1 LARYGRELLE
11 FYVVKTHKPGLCN
24 LVQSIKQLRLRRKH
38 FEQGETES
46 MTSGLRIPFGGASG
60 FAKVGGGK
68 RSPTIDKRIGLE
80 RLPRQ
85 AYAPTDFSLLTHSQQ
100 PD

>member
-1 LARYGRELLE
+1 
-11 FYVVKTHKPGLCN
+11 
-24 LVQSIKQLRLRRKH
+24 
-38 FEQGETES
+38 

-85 AYAPTDFSLLTHSQQ
+85 AYAPTGFSLLTHSQQ